1 MDPPRRL
8 VINMPPSGAQ
18 KPFNMPALEQINA
31 EIFTLMYGSI
41 VRQLVLDFEDME
53 EVNKQLDQM

>member
-1 MDPPRRL
+1 
-8 VINMPPSGAQ
+8 MPPSGAQ